1 MGELV
6 ESIQEAAEHA
16 HGHPHSLNSRVG
28 VAVAVT
34 ATVMALTNIVGGE
47 GVQEMNLTASEVNNT
62 WAYFQAKST
71 KQHLAETSLNLLE
84 AQGELAPQGAAI
96 LQPRLERYRAEVQR
110 YEKEKTEIQE
120 KARGARGAPGNASG
134 SRRALP
140 HGRSGLL
147 SLPCPLRPHRP
158 HPKAVAALLGP
169 RLWPGRPVG
178 GGLGRL
184 LFGASAPKHQ
194 PEGRGLG
201 PPR

>member
-120 KARGARGAPGNASG
+120 KAEALEAHRATLQARAGRFHMAEAAFSLSLALFGLTALTQ
-134 SRRALP
+134 RRW
-140 HGRSGLL
+140 LL
-147 SLPCPLRPHRP
+147 SLGLVFGLAGLLVGGSAVFSLGLP
-158 HPKAVAALLGP
+158 HPSTSQKA
-169 RLWPGRPVG
+169 
-178 GGLGRL
+178 
-184 LFGASAPKHQ
+184 
-194 PEGRGLG
+194 EG
-201 PPR
+201 